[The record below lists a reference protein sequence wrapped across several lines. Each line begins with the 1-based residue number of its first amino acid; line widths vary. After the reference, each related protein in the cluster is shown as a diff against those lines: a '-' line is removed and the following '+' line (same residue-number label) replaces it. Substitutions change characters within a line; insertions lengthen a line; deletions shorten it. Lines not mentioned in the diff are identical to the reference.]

1 MCKWL
6 TWFCEKVFDEFEA
19 RDFLV
24 IIIIGTLAL
33 LIIKEKLPVDRI
45 DVVIT
50 SIVAYALGRPDSLGG
65 GKKDE

>member
-6 TWFCEKVFDEFEA
+6 TWFCSKIFDEFES

-24 IIIIGTLAL
+24 IIIVGVLAV
-33 LIIKEKLPVDRI
+33 LIFKGKLPTDRI

-65 GKKDE
+65 GKGDE